1 MILNTDLSGTPDPEL
16 LLERLREAQQALLRA
31 YAQLE
36 VALDGAQAPEALM
49 RGALDVQACHL
60 LAGGAVNDIMSL
72 AHHRQRLLGRSHPG
86 GRASLFV
93 QERH

>member
-16 LLERLREAQQALLRA
+16 LLERLREARQSLLRA
-31 YAQLE
+31 YARLE
-36 VALDGAQAPEALM
+36 VALGDAVAPEALM

-72 AHHRQRLLGRSHPG
+72 AHHRQRLLGRNQSS
-86 GRASLFV
+86 GRSSLFM
-93 QERH
+93 QERL